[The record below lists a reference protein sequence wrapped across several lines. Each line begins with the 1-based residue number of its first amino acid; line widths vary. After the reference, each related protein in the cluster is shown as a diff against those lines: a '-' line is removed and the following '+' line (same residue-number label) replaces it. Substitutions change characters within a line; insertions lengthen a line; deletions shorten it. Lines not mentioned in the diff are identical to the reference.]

1 MNFNKINAKKSFL
14 KYLPFVIFFA
24 IILTWHFTLPRLG
37 DDITFANI
45 YHTQNIF
52 NFIYT
57 YYIFWSSRFLIL
69 FFLAPLAGLPRIIW
83 NFFDSIVFLLI
94 AVLIP
99 KVIFNM
105 EKIDEKKSII
115 YNSFSC
121 IFVLIYIFTTTSAL
135 DSAGYI
141 ATTLDYTW
149 PLFFGLL
156 HFYLLRKYVFHENN
170 TNTKQKIVIYAIMIF
185 ALIFAINQEMMLVIV
200 SEVYLIIVLY
210 CLYKKVKIPKTV
222 LFMLFIIFLEFL
234 FAYLSPGN
242 HLRYY
247 LSISM
252 VFPTYYKLTLVN
264 KIDLGIT
271 VLFYRIVLLYS
282 LTSLV
287 FFGILGLYIYS
298 ITKNKFSVILSLL
311 PLIIVVTLGLMN
323 LVGYMPFIHFIKI
336 GMTEYG
342 LLYSNLEHILLI
354 SCIYAIIILSVMYS
368 LIKIYKHGDKRI
380 STAIF
385 CLLILGF
392 SSQIMRGF
400 SASVWVTGQRWE
412 IYYYFCVTCA
422 SYILSIKLFESRYDK
437 INNWLLKR
445 KVWKFMY
452 NLFSSN
458 NNNHDIQ
465 DD

>member
-1 MNFNKINAKKSFL
+1 M
-14 KYLPFVIFFA
+14 
-24 IILTWHFTLPRLG
+24 
-37 DDITFANI
+37 
-45 YHTQNIF
+45 
-52 NFIYT
+52 
-57 YYIFWSSRFLIL
+57 
-69 FFLAPLAGLPRIIW
+69 
-83 NFFDSIVFLLI
+83 LI

-99 KVIFNM
+99 KVICNM
-105 EKIDEKKSII
+105 EKIDEKKSFI
-115 YNSFSC
+115 YNSLSC
-121 IFVLIYIFTTTSAL
+121 IFVLIYIFTTISVL

-156 HFYLLRKYVFHENN
+156 HFYLLKKYVFHENN
-170 TNTKQKIVIYAIMIF
+170 TNIKQKIVIYAIMIF

-200 SEVYLIIVLY
+200 SVAYLFIILY
-210 CLYKKVKIPKTV
+210 CLYNKVKIPYTV
-222 LFMLFIIFLEFL
+222 LFMLFIIFLGVL
-234 FAYLSPGN
+234 NVYLSPGN
-242 HLRYY
+242 HRRYIWMIY
-247 LSISM
+247 NWYPN
-252 VFPTYYKLTLVN
+252 FTTFTLVN

-271 VLFYRIVLLYS
+271 VLLYRVVRLYS

-298 ITKNKFSVILSLL
+298 ITKNKFSIIVSLL
-311 PLIIVVTLGLMN
+311 PIIIVVTLGLMN
-323 LVGYMPFIHFIKI
+323 LMGYLPLIHFIKI

-354 SCIYAIIILSVMYS
+354 SSIYAIITFSVMYS

-380 STAIF
+380 SITIF

-392 SSQIMRGF
+392 SSQMMRGF
-400 SASVWVTGQRWE
+400 SAAVWVTGQRWE
-412 IYYYFCVTCA
+412 IYYYFFVTCA
-422 SYILSIKLFESRYDK
+422 SYILSVKLFESRYDK

-445 KVWKFMY
+445 KLWKVMY

-458 NNNHDIQ
+458 NNNHDIK